1 MTVSKSRR
9 ELLRL
14 TALAAAAA
22 PLAAL
27 LSRTTVAADAPVQM
41 VDPKNDATAKALGY
55 VEDASKATAAK
66 PGSKCGNCQLYTGAA
81 GSADGPC
88 GLFQGKHVKAAGW
101 CSAWTKKV

>member
-14 TALAAAAA
+14 TAIAAAAA

-27 LSRTTVAADAPVQM
+27 LPHTTVAAGVQM
-41 VDPKNDATAKALGY
+41 VDPKNDPTAKALGY

-66 PGSKCGNCQLYTGAA
+66 PGSTCGNCQLYTGAA

-101 CSAWTKKV
+101 CSAWTKRV